1 MINDPFNLAADF
13 VKEWVS
19 DKTYV
24 EAYTS
29 GSTGSPKLIRL
40 KKSDMLISAKATCEI
55 FDIKCGSK
63 LYLPLS
69 AEYIAGK

>member
-40 KKSDMLISAKATCEI
+40 KNQTCLFSAKG
-55 FDIKCGSK
+55 DM
-63 LYLPLS
+63 
-69 AEYIAGK
+69 

>member
-40 KKSDMLISAKATCEI
+40 KKIRHAYFCKGDM
-55 FDIKCGSK
+55 
-63 LYLPLS
+63 
-69 AEYIAGK
+69 